1 MSPPELYLT
10 AIIIQTRLFVTNSLS
25 FLPQADEIWML
36 DEGVIQESG
45 SYEELRNKNGMF
57 ANLIKDSIE
66 SSESINN
73 LEHNKT
79 NNLGK

>member
-1 MSPPELYLT
+1 
-10 AIIIQTRLFVTNSLS
+10 
-25 FLPQADEIWML
+25 ML

-45 SYEELRNKNGMF
+45 SYEELKNKNGMF

-79 NNLGK
+79 SLGK